1 MQFITCSIICISCE
15 SHEQKTDEAFKYYK
29 SEKILEIDS
38 SNIFKDSINTLLKL
52 INTKII
58 IKREVF
64 SKFKIDLEENVKVN
78 NLTLTHLKE
87 RQLSSSKMFRKII
100 RLEEINNQFIT
111 QLKDYDLADKNNR
124 KDFEDN
130 INKKLNDLNL
140 TIKGYEQ
147 LK

>member
-1 MQFITCSIICISCE
+1 
-15 SHEQKTDEAFKYYK
+15 
-29 SEKILEIDS
+29 
-38 SNIFKDSINTLLKL
+38 
-52 INTKII
+52 
-58 IKREVF
+58 
-64 SKFKIDLEENVKVN
+64 
-78 NLTLTHLKE
+78 
-87 RQLSSSKMFRKII
+87 MFRKII